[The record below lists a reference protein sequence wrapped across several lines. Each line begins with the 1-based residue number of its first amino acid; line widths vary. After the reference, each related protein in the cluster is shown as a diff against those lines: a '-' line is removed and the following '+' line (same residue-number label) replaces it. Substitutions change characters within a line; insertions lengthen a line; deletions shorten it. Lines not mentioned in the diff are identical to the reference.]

1 MPERNMPEDIMR
13 YLEAHHLQ
21 DVEAVRAYLRQP
33 SISYTGEGIAETA
46 ELTRQM
52 IADLGGE
59 ARVIQTA
66 GHPLVYGRLDEGA
79 PHTLLYYT
87 MYDVMPAEEPDWSV
101 PPFAAEIVDLPKY
114 GPSIVARGAVNTKG
128 PTAAFFQALRGY
140 KAVRGKLPVN
150 LIFIIE
156 GEEEMGS
163 RQFNKFVPAN
173 PHLFREAEAAIFPF
187 FEQDEALQTFLTLG
201 TKGILYF
208 ELKAKGG
215 DWGGPR
221 SRGIHGSFAAWVH
234 NPVWRLVQALATMV
248 GPDDRI
254 LVEGLGDGALDIPAS
269 ERELMVQ
276 NADLFDEAAFLDAY
290 DVAHFKWPGEGLP
303 VWEQLFSQPTLNIDG
318 IWGGYTGPETKTLL
332 PHEATVKM
340 DVRMVPEMDPD
351 QTVAAI
357 RNHLDCHGFSDIEMT
372 VYNKYPWSKVAL
384 EEPVVQAMLRAY
396 EQLGHRVQ
404 VQPLNP
410 GSAPY
415 WIFERVLGIPYVT
428 GGLGHGSRQH
438 SSDEYCTVQGILD
451 FEKSMVLLLEN
462 YAEISDVGRD

>member
-1 MPERNMPEDIMR
+1 M
-13 YLEAHHLQ
+13 
-21 DVEAVRAYLRQP
+21 
-33 SISYTGEGIAETA
+33 
-46 ELTRQM
+46 
-52 IADLGGE
+52 
-59 ARVIQTA
+59 
-66 GHPLVYGRLDEGA
+66 
-79 PHTLLYYT
+79 
-87 MYDVMPAEEPDWSV
+87 
-101 PPFAAEIVDLPKY
+101 
-114 GPSIVARGAVNTKG
+114 
-128 PTAAFFQALRGY
+128 
-140 KAVRGKLPVN
+140 RGKLPVN

-156 GEEEMGS
+156 GEEEIGS

-173 PHLFREAEAAIFPF
+173 LELFKDAEAAIFPF

-208 ELKAKGG
+208 ELKARGG

-221 SRGIHGSFAAWVH
+221 SRGIHGCFAGWVH
-234 NPVWRLVQALATMV
+234 NPAWRLVRALATMI

-254 LVEGLGDGALDIPAS
+254 CVEGLGEGALDIPAS
-269 ERELMVQ
+269 ERELMARD
-276 NADLFDEAAFLDAY
+276 ADLFDEGAFLEAY
-290 DVAHFKWPGEGLP
+290 DVARFKWPGEGLA
-303 VWEQLFSQPTLNIDG
+303 VWEKLFSQPTLNIDG

-357 RNHLDCHGFSDIEMT
+357 RSHLDRHGFADIEMT
-372 VYNKYPWSKVAL
+372 VLNKYPWSKVAL
-384 EEPVVQAMLRAY
+384 EEPVVQAMLAAY
-396 EQLGHRVQ
+396 AQLGHRVQ

-462 YAEISDVGRD
+462 YAEMAHVGRD